1 MLGGAGSVF
10 GYRVAG
16 LVIQHGVIAG
26 HPPPSASVMSFQ
38 LVCSSSTSV
47 AALMSPPAPTSAAS
61 QFSFA

>member
-1 MLGGAGSVF
+1 MLGGVGRVF

-26 HPPPSASVMSFQ
+26 HPPPSDSLMSFQ
-38 LVCSSSTSV
+38 LVCSSTSV